1 MNLPNYTLCKPSN
14 YEIYFLCFVVYII
27 LKYLLQGNYMKKI
40 NPKKV
45 FTEFRDGVN
54 KIEPIEGR
62 KYTVTH
68 SDKTGDLFVTIG
80 LKYAEDKIDKLRDEL
95 LLTWTYSDE
104 RLKLIGQ
111 VLIDNEVIK
120 NSRIRNIIFKKE
132 MPLALQAIR
141 YADRE
146 LFQLNKSLDD
156 IPIEIQFISQ
166 SEKYNKLIEF
176 GSMKEY
182 EVQNF
187 AIE

>member
-1 MNLPNYTLCKPSN
+1 
-14 YEIYFLCFVVYII
+14 
-27 LKYLLQGNYMKKI
+27 MKKI

-54 KIEPIEGR
+54 KIDPIEGR

-80 LKYAEDKIDKLRDEL
+80 LRYAEDKIDKLRDEV
-95 LLTWTYSDE
+95 LLTWTHIDGNI
-104 RLKLIGQ
+104 KLIGE
-111 VLIDNEVIK
+111 VLIDNDVIK
-120 NSRIRNIIFKKE
+120 NSEIRNMIFKKE

-146 LFQLNKSLDD
+146 LFQLNKNLDD

-166 SEKYNKLIEF
+166 NEKYNKIIEF
-176 GSMKEY
+176 GTMKEY
-182 EVQNF
+182 EV
-187 AIE
+187 

>member
-1 MNLPNYTLCKPSN
+1 
-14 YEIYFLCFVVYII
+14 
-27 LKYLLQGNYMKKI
+27 MKKI

-166 SEKYNKLIEF
+166 SEKYNKIIEF
-176 GSMKEY
+176 GTMKEY
-182 EVQNF
+182 EV
-187 AIE
+187 

>member
-1 MNLPNYTLCKPSN
+1 
-14 YEIYFLCFVVYII
+14 
-27 LKYLLQGNYMKKI
+27 MKKI
-40 NPKKV
+40 NPEKV

-111 VLIDNEVIK
+111 VVIDNEVIK

-182 EVQNF
+182 EV
-187 AIE
+187 